1 MNLIKSTGTF
11 GFFTLI
17 SRILGYLRDILI
29 AIFLGTGVL
38 ADAFFI
44 AFRIPNTFRRLFSE
58 GTFNA
63 AFVPSYASEITK
75 GKKQSNK
82 FANKIFNLLFL
93 SLLFLVLIVQIF
105 MPAFVSIIAPG
116 FVENVEK
123 MELAISLTRITF
135 PFLFFICLAS
145 FFSAILNSHNKFAS
159 ASAAPIILNL
169 ILIGILL
176 FSKTLGDELV
186 YYLSYGVS
194 FAGFLQ
200 LVFLY
205 KFVKKFYALKFY
217 FSFDR
222 TKENNLIDDKVK
234 VFFKKL
240 LPSIFAS
247 GVTQINILVGTI
259 IASFQASAV
268 SYLYYADRIYQI
280 NLAIAGIA
288 IGVVILPQLSKYIQS
303 KKKSKIL
310 LIQNKALELS
320 LFLTLPAS
328 AALLIA
334 SEEIISAL
342 FGYGSFDKVSVL
354 NSGKALYYF
363 ALGLPAFSLI
373 KVFSSFFFANHNTK
387 VPFYISLFSVLI
399 NIVIS
404 ISYFNEVGFIIIP
417 IATTISSWL
426 NAMLLFVFLKNR
438 NLFSFNNIFL
448 VRFIKIIAASLLMA
462 IFFNFLIIYFK
473 YELAF
478 GQNIKSFYLILSV
491 TLSLLFYLFVSYWI
505 KAFKVSD
512 IKLKY

>member
-1 MNLIKSTGTF
+1 MNLLKSTGTF
-11 GFFTLI
+11 GFFTLL

-38 ADAFFI
+38 ADVFFI

-63 AFVPSYASEITK
+63 AFVPSYASEIVK

-82 FANKIFNLLFL
+82 FANNIFNLLFL
-93 SLLFLVLIVQIF
+93 GLLFLVLIVQIF

-135 PFLFFICLAS
+135 PFLLFVCLAS
-145 FFSAILNSHNKFAS
+145 FFSAILNSHNKFAA
-159 ASAAPIILNL
+159 ASAAPIILNI
-169 ILIGILL
+169 ILIGVLL
-176 FSKTLGDELV
+176 FSKLLGDNLV
-186 YYLSYGVS
+186 FYLSYGVS

-205 KFVKKFYALKFY
+205 KFVRKFYSLKLDFKIKTN
-217 FSFDR
+217 S
-222 TKENNLIDDKVK
+222 KIK

-288 IGVVILPQLSKYIQS
+288 IGVVVLPQLSKHIQT
-303 KKKSKIL
+303 KKKSKIH

-342 FGYGSFDKVSVL
+342 FGYGSFDQVSVL

-373 KVFSSFFFANHNTK
+373 KVFSSFFFANHDTK
-387 VPFYISLFSVLI
+387 IPFYISLFSVLI

-404 ISYFNEVGFIIIP
+404 ISYFNEIGFIIIP
-417 IATTISSWL
+417 IATTISSWF
-426 NAMLLFVFLKNR
+426 NAILLFAFLKNR
-438 NLFSFNNIFL
+438 DLFSFNKIFL
-448 VRFIKIIAASLLMA
+448 VRFVKIIVASLLMA
-462 IFFNFLIIYFK
+462 IFFNFLITYFK

-478 GQNIKSFYLILSV
+478 NQNIKSFYLILSV
-491 TLSLLFYLFVSYWI
+491 ILSLLFYLFVSYWI
-505 KAFKVSD
+505 KAFKTSD